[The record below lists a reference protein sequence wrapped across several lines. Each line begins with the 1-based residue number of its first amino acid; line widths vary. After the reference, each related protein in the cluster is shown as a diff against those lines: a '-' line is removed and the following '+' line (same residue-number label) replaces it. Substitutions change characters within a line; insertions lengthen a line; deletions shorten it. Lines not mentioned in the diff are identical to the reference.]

1 MKFTSYTDV
10 NEVVSELIQSL
21 ISKYQDKLETSIRA
35 SDFVFNSV
43 KLMHYK
49 CHKVN
54 YKRGGSYNDSLDLMK
69 NKKATVNPNSKDNK
83 CLKCAANV
91 PLDYKETESHTE
103 KVSYIKPFINKYN

>member
-35 SDFVFNSV
+35 SDFVSNSV

-54 YKRGGSYNDSLDLMK
+54 YKRDGSYNDSSDLMK
-69 NKKATVNPNSKDNK
+69 NKKATINPNSKGNK
-83 CLKCAANV
+83 CFKCAANV